1 MFSLKKIGGRII
13 NNGQVLGI
21 SVFSFVLFFFQEQNR
36 GALRLGNTKLTFLEG
51 KQ

>member
-21 SVFSFVLFFFQEQNR
+21 SVFSFVFFFQEQNR
-36 GALRLGNTKLTFLEG
+36 GALRLGNTKLTLLEG